1 MVHFCVMSGHDG
13 YLASESKVYL
23 TLMGACELKHPTF
36 ARQVAARMQQNR
48 DPSSPRPRQTFVTVM
63 GATELKAP
71 TLAEEFLELREL
83 LKNRTISMAEWERS
97 MADVDRSDVIISSFS
112 LMGGFDQCALPTE
125 NEEVDGLATQ
135 QHLGNISEDAGRILQ
150 HGIGQHGAERR
161 TTLHRA
167 VGATA

>member
-13 YLASESKVYL
+13 QLASDSKVYL
-23 TLMGACELKHPTF
+23 TLMGACELKHPTY
-36 ARQVAARMQQNR
+36 ARQVAARIQQQR
-48 DPSSPRPRQTFVTVM
+48 DPGAPRPRQTFVTIM

-83 LKNRTISMAEWERS
+83 LKNRTISMADWERGL
-97 MADVDRSDVIISSFS
+97 AEVDRSDVIISSFS
-112 LMGGFDQCALPTE
+112 LMGGFDQCALPSE
-125 NEEVDGLATQ
+125 NEEVDGLAMQ

-161 TTLHRA
+161 ATLHRA
-167 VGATA
+167 IQAGA